1 MIATMSAF
9 TAVVLLAGCTSA
21 TPEANSEPQSTDPDQ
36 TSETT
41 QGSPDTSSEYL
52 DDLYA
57 ESLHNGI
64 TPADPGTAYIEV
76 AGERFEFENL
86 DCTIADEPD
95 RGQFIVSAG
104 GEATGSGHRLY
115 LSRQIGSDIGFAFEE
130 EHVQLSLL
138 VVEDGSEKMSN
149 AMAQHERDQGEAAEW
164 IRGFG
169 SHPLVRVVGNEA
181 TASGVLEGVPFAP
194 DPAEAEFIAA
204 ATCAAS

>member
-9 TAVVLLAGCTSA
+9 AAVVLLAGCTSA
-21 TPEANSEPQSTDPDQ
+21 TPEANSEPQSTDSDQ

-41 QGSPDTSSEYL
+41 QGSPDTSGEYL

-57 ESLHNGI
+57 ASLHDGI
-64 TPADPGTAYIEV
+64 SPADPGTAYIEV

-86 DCTIADEPD
+86 DCTVADEPD
-95 RGQFIVSAG
+95 RGQFIISAG

-138 VVEDGSEKMSN
+138 VVEDGAEKMSN
-149 AMAQHERDQGEAAEW
+149 AMAQHERDQGEAVDW
-164 IRGFG
+164 IRGSG

-181 TASGVLEGVPFAP
+181 TASGVLEGVPFAH